1 MHIERVFCPFS
12 ERDKVPRW
20 NGLIYGDEDAEFGL
34 EDSSTFIRPRRWD
47 YFKNYRSIVVL
58 GPPRH
63 GKTQEFT
70 FQASRVNHGFVL
82 NVRELVR
89 SVEPEE
95 GFDRPTRVRWQQ
107 WLSGEAEG
115 ELFIDGTDEGKYN
128 ASGVIKAILRWLQ
141 RLPSAVTNRLRV
153 HVSCRE
159 SEWLRI
165 DAGAWN
171 DFFPPVEE
179 SRAPAEAGST
189 PNTKAT
195 STAGELSQRVGGSIV
210 LCLLDLTDTAIRQYC
225 RAHHVDS
232 TILKTLSPKTLRLLQ
247 RPQTLLML
255 IDDFKRTGR
264 IADSGRTLYERDIDN
279 RLQEWNEFHQY
290 MKTAPVPLQVMNDL
304 ADSYAAAVLL
314 SGREVIAQYN
324 ISKEEH
330 VPAGLMSAQSEV
342 ETALFN
348 SGVFERFADHQYRF
362 SEPGLTDY
370 QAAKHL
376 DGCLRAG
383 SIKLNRVVDLFFSHL
398 ADNEVVPRLAG
409 LAGWLCTLN
418 TSFRGVIGRRAPVV
432 LLNEHI
438 EDLKDEDK
446 IAIWDWLQQ
455 RYATREWFDDRPYER
470 AAEQLATA
478 ALKDRFE
485 RVLEDPTSFSTNL
498 RILALKVMCR
508 GRAPILIKPLI
519 SIINDGGEINMTRRY
534 AAQALAAM
542 APEQLTCLKAWLD
555 LPSEED
561 PDKDL
566 CGTALTLLWP
576 EYIDVQALIEYL
588 RMPSPDNHIGPYRMF
603 VLELA
608 ASMNHGSRA
617 ELLASFDAQLDQALA
632 AHSGAL

>member
-1 MHIERVFCPFS
+1 
-12 ERDKVPRW
+12 
-20 NGLIYGDEDAEFGL
+20 
-34 EDSSTFIRPRRWD
+34 
-47 YFKNYRSIVVL
+47 
-58 GPPRH
+58 
-63 GKTQEFT
+63 
-70 FQASRVNHGFVL
+70 
-82 NVRELVR
+82 
-89 SVEPEE
+89 
-95 GFDRPTRVRWQQ
+95 
-107 WLSGEAEG
+107 
-115 ELFIDGTDEGKYN
+115 
-128 ASGVIKAILRWLQ
+128 
-141 RLPSAVTNRLRV
+141 
-153 HVSCRE
+153 
-159 SEWLRI
+159 
-165 DAGAWN
+165 
-171 DFFPPVEE
+171 
-179 SRAPAEAGST
+179 
-189 PNTKAT
+189 
-195 STAGELSQRVGGSIV
+195 
-210 LCLLDLTDTAIRQYC
+210 
-225 RAHHVDS
+225 
-232 TILKTLSPKTLRLLQ
+232 
-247 RPQTLLML
+247 ML